1 MKADLPKPAE
11 GRILSE
17 PQSVEPSIQEQIIS
31 EMLAGL
37 NEKPEFPPD
46 LLVQIKKLSDR
57 SQLQKAAEVTKV
69 IKSPAGGPHAAA

>member
-11 GRILSE
+11 GKILSE

-46 LLVQIKKLSDR
+46 LLVQISDR